1 MRILLALF
9 VCAWSSIADAQLFFD
24 DFTRGTDPGP
34 LSPWVADSGTWS
46 VTGGALKGGTNA
58 NDSFAF
64 AYVGNSWTN
73 YSVQARV
80 RFSSTNADAG
90 GIGGRFNPF
99 SGGHYAAWISPEG
112 STGGS
117 NTLQLLKFQYWLG
130 YEYTNST
137 WQAIREVPLA
147 SVGTNWHTLKLS
159 FQGNQISVYYD
170 SNLVTSAVD
179 NESNPFW
186 TGGICAGMSTA
197 SARYNMFVDDVVVT
211 PLPTAL
217 IAVNDSYYVNQN
229 GTLSVSGS
237 GVLNND
243 TPGAITNLTAVK
255 LTNPSK
261 GTLTFNS
268 NGSFTYVP
276 SNNFTG
282 VDSFTYQVT
291 DGVSNSLP
299 ATVAIDVTPS
309 TNIFYDNFTR
319 TGTGNSF
326 APWVTGIGEWNI
338 AGGVMLGSGT
348 IPDYYSDAYIPSV
361 VGDFAIQTK
370 FQLPSGAW
378 ACGLSGRL
386 NPVTGERYVANVY
399 PEGSPLGPTPALRL
413 IKFHSWGTWSSSYTA
428 MALVSLPSVG
438 TSSHTLKLA
447 FYGNTIDVY
456 FDGNRVVHATDN
468 NTDDLPLYRS
478 GAFGAHMYMYSPP
491 YQATFDDLTVTALPP
506 FNFPPVL
513 PAQTNLT
520 IPPLATLIVTNT
532 ATDTDVPTNA
542 LTYAL
547 TGPVGANIDTNGII
561 TWTPTLGQDLSTNV
575 FTTVVTDF
583 CPGSTNALHLSATNN
598 FTVIVNSQ
606 SALVLDSTA
615 LLAEGCLPTNNAVD
629 PGETVTMQFA
639 LRNTGVVN
647 TTNLVATLVASGG
660 VTLPSAPQNYGSLLG
675 GGAAVAQPFTFTV
688 AGSCGGTVT
697 ATLQLQDGAHYV
709 GTVTLPITLGQV
721 TTLYTQAFDTVT
733 APALPSGWTTAAT
746 GAESNWV
753 TQTITNN
760 TPPNSAFCPDVSN
773 IGTSDLISP
782 SILLPAGPAV
792 LSFTH
797 FYDLE
802 TNTASPT
809 DGFDGG
815 VLEIKIGAGAFA
827 DILSAGGSF
836 AARGYDHTINN
847 GFGNPLGGRQGWS
860 GTSPGF
866 VTTIVNLPASSQ
878 NQTVQFRWRC
888 GTDNSNGRTG
898 WRIDSVGVSGRTCC
912 ANAAPFLAAQNNRTI
927 AELTSLIV
935 TNTATDP
942 GAPPGSLSYSL
953 VNPPTGAAIDNNG
966 VITWTP
972 SESQGPSTNT
982 FTTVVSDGGLPPL
995 SATNSFKVAVNE
1007 INVPPVLPAQTNR
1020 TIVALT
1026 PLVVTNTAS
1035 DSDLPANPI
1044 SYSLITGP
1052 TNAVISNTGV
1062 ISWTPVVAQVPST
1075 NLFTTVATD
1084 SNLSAVNAQHLTAT
1098 NSFTV
1103 VVTAIHNGPT
1113 LDAQTDRTINEQ
1125 TLLILTNAAS
1135 DNDIPPRKLT
1145 YTLLNSPSGSAIDT
1159 NGVVTWTP
1167 SESQGPATNTITTVV
1182 TDDGTPQLSATNS
1195 LNIVVHEINIAP
1207 VLPAQTDRS
1216 IAGLTPLIVTNTAT
1230 DSDIPTNSLT
1240 YSLVSGPT
1248 NAVISSNGIINW
1260 TPAIA
1265 QVPSTN
1271 VFTTM
1276 VTDFN
1281 PSAVNAQHLSASN
1294 TFTVIVEPI
1303 HNGPALEVQTNR
1315 AIDELSTLV
1324 VTNTAADTDIPAR
1337 KLTYELLDAPLG
1349 AVIDTNGVISW
1360 TPTEAQGPS
1369 TNSITTI
1376 VIDDGD
1382 SQRSATNS
1390 FIVIV
1395 NELNIRP
1402 VLPSQSERTISGLM
1416 PLIATNTATDSDL
1429 PANTLAY
1436 SLIEAPT
1443 NALIDADGV
1452 ITWTPTISQVPSTNV
1467 FTTAVTDSNPWAVNE
1482 QHLSATNSFTVIV
1495 NAIHNGPQ
1503 LVSQTN
1509 QTVAELTTL
1518 IVTNTASD
1526 SDVPV
1531 RTLTYLLLDSPS
1543 GATIDTNGVISWIP
1557 TEAQGPSTNIITTVV
1572 TDDGTPPLSATNSFT
1587 VIVEEINSAPSL
1599 PALSNLTIT
1608 GLTAL
1613 TVTNTASDSDQPINS
1628 LAYSLLEAPTN
1639 ATIDVDGIISWTP
1652 TIAQVPSTSVFT
1664 TRVTDDNP
1672 WAVNAHQLSATNTFV
1687 VVVNPIHNGP
1697 TLPIQTNIT
1706 LTEPATLVVTNT
1718 ATDNDIPTL
1727 SLTYQLMNPPVGASI
1742 DANGIITWTPT
1753 ESEAP
1758 STNIFETIVT
1768 DEPNGPSLSA
1778 TNSFVVIVVPPIGPP
1793 IFESISV
1800 TNGSVTLVW
1809 SSIHGRNYRLQYSDD
1824 LTGTNWIDIP
1834 PDLTASGQTSTLT
1847 TPVGE
1852 SDQRYYRVFLIP

>member
-1 MRILLALF
+1 MRILFALI
-9 VCAWSSIADAQLFFD
+9 VCAWASIADAQLFSD
-24 DFTRGTDPGP
+24 DFARGTDPGP
-34 LSPWVADSGTWS
+34 LSPWIANSGTWS

-64 AYVGNSWTN
+64 AYVTNSWTN

-80 RFSSTNADAG
+80 RFSSTSADAG

-112 STGGS
+112 STSGS

-170 SNLVTSAVD
+170 SNLVTSAID

-229 GTLSVSGS
+229 GTLNISGP

-243 TPGAITNLTAVK
+243 TPGTNANLTAVK

-299 ATVAIDVTPS
+299 ATVAIDVTPG

-338 AGGVMLGSGT
+338 AGAVMLGSGT
-348 IPDYYSDAYIPSV
+348 IPDYYSDAYIPGV
-361 VGDFAIQTK
+361 VGDFAVQAK

-413 IKFHSWGTWSSSYTA
+413 IKFHSWATWSSSYTA

-438 TSSHTLKLA
+438 TSSHTLKLV

-456 FDGNRVVHATDN
+456 FDGNRVVHAQDI

-491 YQATFDDLTVTALPP
+491 YQATFDDYTVTALPP

-513 PAQTNLT
+513 PAQTNFT
-520 IPPLATLIVTNT
+520 IVPQANLIVTNT
-532 ATDTDVPTNA
+532 ATDTDIPTNT
-542 LTYAL
+542 LTYSL
-547 TGPVGANIDTNGII
+547 TGPAGASIDTNGII
-561 TWTPTLGQDLSTNV
+561 TWTPTLLQDLTTNL

-583 CPGSTNALHLSATNN
+583 CPGSTNALHLSATNT

-606 SALVLDSTA
+606 SALVLDSTS
-615 LLAEGCLPTNNAVD
+615 LVAEGCLPANNSVD

-660 VTLPSAPQNYGSLLG
+660 VTLPSGPQSYGSLIG
-675 GGAAVAQPFTFTV
+675 GGSAVAQPFTFTA
-688 AGSCGGTVT
+688 AGSCGGTIT
-697 ATLQLQDGAHYV
+697 ASLQLQDGPQYV
-709 GTVTLPITLGQV
+709 GTINVPITLGQV

-733 APALPSGWTTAAT
+733 VPALPSGWTSAAT
-746 GAESNWV
+746 GAETAWV
-753 TQTITNN
+753 TQTTTNS
-760 TPPNSAFCPDVSN
+760 TPPNSAFCPDASN
-773 IGTSDLISP
+773 IGTSDLVSP
-782 SILLPAGPAV
+782 SILLPGGPAT

-802 TNTASPT
+802 TNTASAT

-815 VLEIKIGAGAFA
+815 VLDIKIGAGAFA
-827 DILSAGGSF
+827 DILIAGGSF
-836 AARGYDHTINN
+836 AASGYDHSIDT
-847 GFGNPLGGRQGWS
+847 GFGNPLAGRQAWS

-866 VTTIVNLPASSQ
+866 VTTIVNLPASAQ
-878 NQTVQFRWRC
+878 NQSVQFRWRC
-888 GTDNSNGRTG
+888 GTDNSNGKTG
-898 WRIDSVGVSGRTCC
+898 WRIDSVGVSGRACC
-912 ANAAPFLAAQNNRTI
+912 ANAAPFLAAQNDRTI
-927 AELTSLIV
+927 AELTSLTV

-953 VNPPTGAAIDNNG
+953 VNPPAGASIDNNG

-972 SESQGPSTNT
+972 SESQGSSTNT
-982 FTTVVSDGGLPPL
+982 LTTVVSDGGLPPL
-995 SATNSFKVAVNE
+995 SATNSFKVVVNE
-1007 INVPPVLPAQTNR
+1007 VNVPPVLPAQTNR

-1035 DSDLPANPI
+1035 DSDVPVNPI
-1044 SYSLITGP
+1044 SYSLISGP
-1052 TNAVISNTGV
+1052 TNAVISGTGV

-1084 SNLSAVNAQHLTAT
+1084 SNLSAVNSQHLSAT

-1113 LDAQTDRTINEQ
+1113 LAAQPDRTINEQ
-1125 TLLILTNAAS
+1125 TLLAVTNAAS
-1135 DNDIPPRKLT
+1135 ENDIPPRKLT
-1145 YTLLNSPSGSAIDT
+1145 YALLNPPSGAAIDT
-1159 NGVVTWTP
+1159 NGVITWTP
-1167 SESQGPATNTITTVV
+1167 SEVQGPATNTITTVV
-1182 TDDGTPQLSATNS
+1182 TDDGAPQLSATNS
-1195 LNIVVHEINIAP
+1195 FNVVVHEINVAP

-1248 NAVISSNGIINW
+1248 NAVISSNGVISW

-1271 VFTTM
+1271 LFTTI

-1281 PSAVNAQHLSASN
+1281 PFAVNAQHLSASN

-1303 HNGPALEVQTNR
+1303 HNGPVLGVQTNR

-1337 KLTYELLDAPLG
+1337 KLTYALLDAPLG
-1349 AVIDTNGVISW
+1349 AEIDTNGVISW
-1360 TPTEAQGPS
+1360 TPTEAEGPS
-1369 TNSITTI
+1369 TNTITTI
-1376 VIDDGD
+1376 VIDDGNP
-1382 SQRSATNS
+1382 QKSATNS

-1395 NELNIRP
+1395 NELNIPP
-1402 VLPSQSERTISGLM
+1402 VLPSQTDRTISGLT
-1416 PLIATNTATDSDL
+1416 PLIVTNTATDSDL
-1429 PANTLAY
+1429 PANALAY
-1436 SLIEAPT
+1436 SLIEAPA

-1452 ITWTPTISQVPSTNV
+1452 ITWTPIVGQVPSANI
-1467 FTTAVTDSNPWAVNE
+1467 FTTIVTDSNPWAVNQ
-1482 QHLSATNSFTVIV
+1482 QHLSATNSFTVVV

-1509 QTVAELTTL
+1509 RTVAELTSL

-1526 SDVPV
+1526 SDVPAH
-1531 RTLTYLLLDSPS
+1531 TLTYLLLDPPS

-1572 TDDGTPPLSATNSFT
+1572 IDDGTPPLSATNSFT
-1587 VIVEEINSAPSL
+1587 VSVEEINSAPIL
-1599 PALSNLTIT
+1599 PTLSDLTIT

-1613 TVTNTASDSDQPINS
+1613 TVTNTATDSDQPANS
-1628 LAYSLLEAPTN
+1628 LSYSLLEAPTS
-1639 ATIDVDGIISWTP
+1639 ATIDSDGIITWTP
-1652 TIAQVPSTSVFT
+1652 TIAQVPSTNVFT
-1664 TRVTDDNP
+1664 TEVTDYNP
-1672 WAVNAHQLSATNTFV
+1672 WAVNSQQLSATNTFV

-1697 TLPIQTNIT
+1697 TLPIQTNVT

-1768 DEPNGPSLSA
+1768 DEPNGPALTA
-1778 TNSFVVIVVPPIGPP
+1778 TNAFVVIVLPAILPPV
-1793 IFESISV
+1793 FESITV
-1800 TNGSVTLVW
+1800 TNGNVTLIW
-1809 SSIHGRNYRLQYSDD
+1809 STVNGRNYRVQYSDD
-1824 LTGTNWIDIP
+1824 FTATNWMDIVP
-1834 PDLTASGQTSTLT
+1834 GVTASGPTATLT
-1847 TPVGE
+1847 SPVGE
-1852 SDQRYYRVFLIP
+1852 ASQRFYRVFLLP